1 MTRSRR
7 RATPSLLTR
16 KASASHGP
24 RSTLLLSRERL
35 LALHRPPDRTPII
48 GPPGLDHSSGTRH
61 ARMPRKIRHV
71 VLALLSPRP
80 VARQRHGSDH
90 LESVSPAGWDGTT
103 PEHSAAAAPLLLRLE
118 GTDRSLAVH
127 AERAAEEALRLDLPV
142 RVVAA
147 LDHLRDSMGLLSLR
161 DLVPA
166 MQAIRVSRPLNMLNA
181 EPSPRHSCSMLIS
194 WCAPTVPCCRRRH
207 RSWGRVLAAL
217 EVGGR
222 RRGTPEGFLLLVVLL
237 NSGGTERE
245 ERTPAEA
252 TGP

>member
-1 MTRSRR
+1 MDQGQRSYRLENASWR
-7 RATPSLLTR
+7 YTDLLT
-16 KASASHGP
+16 GP
-24 RSTLLLSRERL
+24 RSSV
-35 LALHRPPDRTPII
+35 H
-48 GPPGLDHSSGTRH
+48 LDHSSGTRH

-118 GTDRSLAVH
+118 GTDRSLAAH

-166 MQAIRVSRPLNMLNA
+166 MQALRVSGPLNMLNA

-194 WCAPTVPCCRRRH
+194 WCAPTVPCCRRRR

-222 RRGTPEGFLLLVVLL
+222 RRGSCYWLCY
-237 NSGGTERE
+237 
-245 ERTPAEA
+245 
-252 TGP
+252 